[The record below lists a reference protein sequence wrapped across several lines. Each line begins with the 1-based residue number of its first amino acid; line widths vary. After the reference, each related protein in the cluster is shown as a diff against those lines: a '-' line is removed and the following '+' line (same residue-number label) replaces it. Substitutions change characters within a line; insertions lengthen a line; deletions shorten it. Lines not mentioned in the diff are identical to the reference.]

1 MNKENN
7 RLENYGL
14 TELPKG
20 WANCHIKDVA
30 TVNPKKIEAD
40 PELIAGFVPMSH
52 APTGLESKLA
62 YEERTWGEIQKN
74 YTNFKD
80 GDVIFAKVTPC
91 FENGKAAIVD
101 GLPNGIGAGSSE
113 FYVLRP
119 NHQLVKNTIIFSLIK
134 TFQFAQA
141 GASSMTGAVGL
152 RRVPR
157 KFVEDYKFL
166 LPPLAEQ
173 QEIARQL
180 DTLLAQVEHTQARLQ
195 RIPDILKRFR
205 QSVLADAVSGR
216 LTEEWRATNKDNSY
230 SAREFLENIEQTR
243 LNLIKSKQLKKSV
256 LPNIEIDYNSSA
268 LPHGWAV
275 VKFEHIAAFT
285 NNALKAGPFG
295 SSLKKSDCTD
305 SGYRVYGQEQVIS
318 GDENLVTYYISESKF
333 KELSSCAVTSDDILI
348 SLVGTIGKVLI
359 LSEFSEPGIINPRLV
374 KLSLQPEVNRKYIQ
388 FYLQSL
394 IALDFFKGFSHGG
407 TMEILNLGI
416 LKGLPINF
424 PPLEEQTQIVA
435 RVEQLFAYADRIE
448 QQAGAALERVNLLS
462 QSILAKAFRG
472 ELTAQWR
479 AENPDLISGENSAE
493 ALLARIQAE
502 RSTRKKGG

>member
-1 MNKENN
+1 MINTHHSRE
-7 RLENYGL
+7 YGNL
-14 TELPKG
+14 LPEG
-20 WANCHIKDVA
+20 WVSCHIKDVA
-30 TVNPKKIEAD
+30 IVNPKKIEAN
-40 PELIAGFVPMSH
+40 PELTAGFVPMSH

-134 TFQFAQA
+134 TFQFAQS

-157 KFVEDYKFL
+157 KFVENYSFS

-180 DTLLAQVEHTQARLQ
+180 DTLLAQVVHTQARLQ
-195 RIPDILKRFR
+195 RIPDILKHFR
-205 QSVLADAVSGR
+205 QSVLADAVSGK
-216 LTEEWRATNKDNSY
+216 LTETADSESFQPLGNVDV
-230 SAREFLENIEQTR
+230 E
-243 LNLIKSKQLKKSV
+243 IK
-256 LPNIEIDYNSSA
+256 
-268 LPHGWAV
+268 
-275 VKFEHIAAFT
+275 T
-285 NNALKAGPFG
+285 GPFG
-295 SSLKKSDCTD
+295 SALHKSDYVANGIPVVNPMHITEGTICPSFNMSITKEKFSELANWQLQIGDVVVGRRGEMGRAATVTKTPMLCGTGSMFLRPSTQVNSKYLEIILRSPTSINFFNAKSVGTTMVNLNQKIIKSLK
-305 SGYRVYGQEQVIS
+305 VY
-318 GDENLVTYYISESKF
+318 
-333 KELSSCAVTSDDILI
+333 
-348 SLVGTIGKVLI
+348 
-359 LSEFSEPGIINPRLV
+359 
-374 KLSLQPEVNRKYIQ
+374 
-388 FYLQSL
+388 
-394 IALDFFKGFSHGG
+394 
-407 TMEILNLGI
+407 
-416 LKGLPINF
+416 F
-424 PPLEEQTQIVA
+424 PSLEEQSQIVA

-448 QQAGAALERVNLLS
+448 QQAQAALERVNLLS

-493 ALLARIQAE
+493 ALLAKIQAE